1 MGRQKR
7 FEIKE
12 TLVELKSYKCKVSN
26 YKSCQR
32 LRALIL
38 LKEDSLISLTTVA
51 EQLAI
56 STRSLSRWILL
67 YKKKGIEAYLAPETR
82 DKPSKIITQEIHE
95 SMENRLKITN
105 NPFNSYME
113 VQQWLKKEHN
123 IEIEYQWLW
132 KYLKSK
138 MGTTLK
144 VPRKSHSKKDPE
156 AAEVFFKNAFP
167 TKTH

>member
-12 TLVELKSYKCKVSN
+12 TLGELKSYKSKVHN
-26 YKSCQR
+26 YKSGQR
-32 LRALIL
+32 LKELIL
-38 LKEDSLISLTTVA
+38 LKEDSLLSLTSVA
-51 EQLAI
+51 RQLAI

-67 YKKKGIEAYLAPETR
+67 YKQKGIEAYIAPETR
-82 DKPSKIITQEIHE
+82 DKPSKIITPEIHE
-95 SMENRLKITN
+95 SLEKSLKNTD

-113 VQQWLKKEHN
+113 VQQWLKEEHG

-132 KYLKSK
+132 KYLTTK

-144 VPRKSHSKKDPE
+144 VPRKSHSKKDPD
-156 AAEVFFKNAFP
+156 AAEAFFKNAIIIN
-167 TKTH
+167 TY